1 MLTNVIIYGEL
12 DKQLD
17 NNFRYVIAK
26 SVDAI
31 HEKENTFKIPCCY
44 WTKNT
49 RLVNLLTIPPIGT
62 KVIIRGRLD
71 SNDKFPLFVV
81 VETIEKVI

>member
-1 MLTNVIIYGEL
+1 MLTNVVIYGIL
-12 DKQLD
+12 DKQLEE
-17 NNFRYVIAK
+17 NFRYVIVK
-26 SVDAI
+26 SVDAV
-31 HEKENTFKIPCCY
+31 HEKENTFKVPCCF

-71 SNDKFPLFVV
+71 SNDKYPVYVV
-81 VETIEKVI
+81 VESIERVV